1 MQDNSKRQ
9 FYVSQDIYASLSQ
22 RFLNLLIDTLLE
34 LLLFFILLVLIAA
47 NIEATGEKAFIN
59 NLGTN
64 TILQYTI
71 TTSIALLYYNIC
83 EIFTARTVGKYF
95 TQTIVVDENGEKPS
109 HETILIRSLCRLI
122 PFNAF
127 SFLGIS
133 GRGWHDT
140 ISKTY
145 VVNKNLLAEKKRL
158 FYSAAQDENDNSGN

>member
-9 FYVSQDIYASLSQ
+9 FYVSQDIYASLSH
-22 RFLNLLIDTLLE
+22 RFLNLLIDTLME
-34 LLLFFILLVLIAA
+34 LLLFFILLVFIAA

-95 TQTIVVDENGEKPS
+95 TQTIVVDENGEKPN

-145 VVNKNLLAEKKRL
+145 VVNKKLLAEKKRL
-158 FYSAAQDENDNSGN
+158 FYASTLNENDNSDN